1 MRSGLCWCLIHSF
14 IASAFRG
21 ARNRV
26 ICDKWTA
33 SCCAQFS
40 GEMATLESQSGD
52 GDYSMLML
60 RVGLGTLLTT
70 SLLTLFL
77 LRFPLHPC
85 VGCIHLPFLTQSHL
99 LFLPWQFLLVFRRG
113 FIKMC
118 FIVVQYIN
126 IKFVILT
133 IFCVSV
139 LWLIYNIVLVSGV
152 HQSASVFIYVC
163 VCVWYVSS
171 VQLFSHVQLF
181 VTPWTAAHQAS
192 LSIANS
198 WSLLKLMSI

>member
-1 MRSGLCWCLIHSF
+1 
-14 IASAFRG
+14 
-21 ARNRV
+21 
-26 ICDKWTA
+26 
-33 SCCAQFS
+33 
-40 GEMATLESQSGD
+40 MATLESQSGD

-113 FIKMC
+113 FVKMC

-126 IKFVILT
+126 IKFAILT
-133 IFCVSV
+133 IFCVSE

-152 HQSASVFIYVC
+152 HQSDSVFIYVC
-163 VCVWYVSS
+163 VCVCDMS
-171 VQLFSHVQLF
+171 VQFSCSVMSD
-181 VTPWTAAHQAS
+181 S
-192 LSIANS
+192 L
-198 WSLLKLMSI
+198 